1 MFLEL
6 KQVGK
11 RYKDQQNQFEV
22 FSDIDLSIEE
32 NQFVSI
38 LGPSGCGKS
47 TLLSMIAGLEN
58 VTEGTILLEGEEIS
72 KPGSDRGMVFQ
83 EPSLFPWLNVKNN
96 VLYPI
101 KKQLP
106 KQEAEERDEA
116 FFENGFI

>member
-72 KPGSDRGMVFQ
+72 KPGSDRGWF
-83 EPSLFPWLNVKNN
+83 FKN
-96 VLYPI
+96 LHCF
-101 KKQLP
+101 L
-106 KQEAEERDEA
+106 
-116 FFENGFI
+116 G

>member
-58 VTEGTILLEGEEIS
+58 VTEGTILLEGKKSVNRARTE
-72 KPGSDRGMVFQ
+72 GWF
-83 EPSLFPWLNVKNN
+83 FKN
-96 VLYPI
+96 LHCF
-101 KKQLP
+101 L
-106 KQEAEERDEA
+106 
-116 FFENGFI
+116 G

>member
-106 KQEAEERDEA
+106 KQEAEERVKH
-116 FFENGFI
+116 F

>member
-47 TLLSMIAGLEN
+47 T
-58 VTEGTILLEGEEIS
+58 
-72 KPGSDRGMVFQ
+72 
-83 EPSLFPWLNVKNN
+83 
-96 VLYPI
+96 
-101 KKQLP
+101 
-106 KQEAEERDEA
+106 
-116 FFENGFI
+116 

>member
-1 MFLEL
+1 
-6 KQVGK
+6 
-11 RYKDQQNQFEV
+11 
-22 FSDIDLSIEE
+22 
-32 NQFVSI
+32 
-38 LGPSGCGKS
+38 
-47 TLLSMIAGLEN
+47 MIAGLEN

-106 KQEAEERDEA
+106 KQEAEERVKHFLKMVHLSKFTNHYTYELSGWDATTRSDCKSAVDGSESA
-116 FFENGFI
+116 FDG